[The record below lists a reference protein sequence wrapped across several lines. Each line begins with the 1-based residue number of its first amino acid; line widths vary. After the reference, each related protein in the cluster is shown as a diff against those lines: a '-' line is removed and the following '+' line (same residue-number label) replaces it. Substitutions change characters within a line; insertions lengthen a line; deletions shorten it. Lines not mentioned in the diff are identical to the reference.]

1 MFRVW
6 LILRWVAAL
15 LLALITW
22 TIVVALGAVIWER
35 FLLDS
40 AFVKGTIGLAT
51 FLGVLSGSIVVPRAQ
66 RKAAALTIWLLVV
79 LYFLFFILRSALSGH
94 FSLADFEAFGSAL
107 TGGFLAYLCSPL
119 LVLFEPDVIR
129 SVKKETASEART
141 TIWWLRRLLLTLLV
155 LLCFGAMLVGNP
167 YGIYTAWKL
176 HTVGV
181 RVFAWDFATVSYD
194 AHPIA
199 FWFVLVFD
207 VVLVALLVALA
218 AFLVW
223 NVRFDRILGRK
234 RKTRPPVDDAIRQS
248 ISER

>member
-1 MFRVW
+1 
-6 LILRWVAAL
+6 
-15 LLALITW
+15 
-22 TIVVALGAVIWER
+22 
-35 FLLDS
+35 
-40 AFVKGTIGLAT
+40 
-51 FLGVLSGSIVVPRAQ
+51 
-66 RKAAALTIWLLVV
+66 
-79 LYFLFFILRSALSGH
+79 
-94 FSLADFEAFGSAL
+94 
-107 TGGFLAYLCSPL
+107 
-119 LVLFEPDVIR
+119 
-129 SVKKETASEART
+129 
-141 TIWWLRRLLLTLLV
+141 
-155 LLCFGAMLVGNP
+155 MLVGNP

-199 FWFVLVFD
+199 FWFVLLFD
-207 VVLVALLVALA
+207 VILVALLIALA